1 MNDTINTYSSKLKK
15 ATKYDHIHSYDTKT
29 IVDELYQHFVS
40 ADKYI
45 NNLKK
50 GTAFNY
56 KLTKINMISQI
67 PKPSEYDSYYF
78 PTHIQKYINDEA
90 SYTLHYSCKIKGREL
105 NIYFIIFNELSSE
118 EVLELNKAVHM
129 IYMWIYIIN
138 IYAIGKCSKSISL
151 YVYMTPF
158 KKMFPDNQLIT
169 LNAEHVNSG
178 YTSGCRKNTEI
189 ILFRKEEWFKVFLHE
204 TFHNFG
210 LDFSDIHLY
219 HVNMKLKEMFNVNIE
234 YKLYES
240 YCETWARIIN
250 VMFYTFDQVSQH
262 MNSTQLVKSLYTP
275 SEQFIQQFNTNM
287 IIEANHSLVQ
297 ALKVLHFMDLSYK
310 LITRK
315 TTDNIT
321 ACNHLYRE
329 NTAVF
334 SYYIITGILIN
345 NYSDF
350 MTWCN
355 NNNTSLL
362 LFKKTPTSLD
372 NYLKLIQSCVR
383 EPEMNKN
390 ITRIEKILNNM
401 NTKEYTDIKS
411 LQMTIIDN
419 FE

>member
-189 ILFRKEEWFKVFLHE
+189 ILFRKEEWFKVFIHE

-210 LDFSDIHLY
+210 LDFSDMNLQNINTY
-219 HVNMKLKEMFNVNIE
+219 VMEIFNVNVE
-234 YKLYES
+234 YNLYES

-250 VMFYTFDQVSQH
+250 VMFYTFVTI
-262 MNSTQLVKSLYTP
+262 STSNKQNKGT
-275 SEQFIQQFNTNM
+275 FITLFNESM
-287 IIEANHSLVQ
+287 CKECIHSLSQ
-297 ALKVLHFMDLSYK
+297 CLKVLNFMDLNYNLVTS
-310 LITRK
+310 K
-315 TTDNIT
+315 TSANIT
-321 ACNHLYRE
+321 TCNILYKER
-329 NTAVF
+329 TSVF
-334 SYYIITGILIN
+334 SYYVITGLLIN
-345 NYSDF
+345 NYTDF
-350 MTWCN
+350 INWCN
-355 NNNTSLL
+355 IHNPTLLRFDKTHDNLDEYIDLIDMSSKNRNIKRNVRLGEKYLIKIENTNELDQVTYKLMKSLRM
-362 LFKKTPTSLD
+362 TT
-372 NYLKLIQSCVR
+372 
-383 EPEMNKN
+383 
-390 ITRIEKILNNM
+390 
-401 NTKEYTDIKS
+401 TDIP
-411 LQMTIIDN
+411 M
-419 FE
+419 

>member
-1 MNDTINTYSSKLKK
+1 MSDTINTYSSKFKK
-15 ATKYDHIHSYDTKT
+15 ATKYDYIHSDDINTIIDT
-29 IVDELYQHFVS
+29 LYRDFVS
-40 ADKYI
+40 ADKYVS
-45 NNLKK
+45 NLKK

-56 KLTKINMISQI
+56 KLTKINMISQL
-67 PKPSEYDSYYF
+67 PKPSMFDGFYF
-78 PTHIQKYINDEA
+78 PTDIQQYINNEA
-90 SYTLHYSCKIKGREL
+90 SYSLHYSSKIKGRDV
-105 NIYFIIFNELSSE
+105 NIYFIIFNELTTQ
-118 EVLELNKAVHM
+118 EVLELNKAVNM

-138 IYAIGKCSKSISL
+138 IYAIEKCSKSVSL

-158 KKMFPDNQLIT
+158 KKIFPNNQLIT

-189 ILFRKEEWFKVFLHE
+189 VLFRKEEWFKVFLHE

-219 HVNMKLKEMFNVNIE
+219 HVNMKMKEIFNVNIE

-262 MNSTQLVKSLYTP
+262 MNSKQLVKSLYTHT
-275 SEQFIQQFNTNM
+275 EQFIQQFNANM

-310 LITRK
+310 LISRK
-315 TTDNIT
+315 TSDNIT

-334 SYYIITGILIN
+334 SYYIITCILIN
-345 NYSDF
+345 NYSAF
-350 MTWCN
+350 MKWCN
-355 NNNTSLL
+355 SNNTSLL

-372 NYLKLIQSCVR
+372 SYLKLIKDCVH
-383 EPEMNKN
+383 EPHMNKN
-390 ITRIEKILNNM
+390 IIRIEKLLNNM
-401 NTKEYTDIKS
+401 KIEENAHMKS